1 MGRFAGRRL
10 AVQGA
15 ASRLE
20 LITAKRPFAT
30 GRNGSIVEVAFVVP
44 VGSRNLYSL
53 GCR

>member
-1 MGRFAGRRL
+1 MGRFAGLRL

-30 GRNGSIVEVAFVVP
+30 GRNGSEAD
-44 VGSRNLYSL
+44 GSQPSALNDSSAAIRL
-53 GCR
+53 